1 MNKNKYRRKLL
12 NRSNDEAAKIE
23 KLKKKNPNQKL
34 KGGRISN

>member
-23 KLKKKNPNQKL
+23 KLKKNPNQKL

>member
-23 KLKKKNPNQKL
+23 KLKKKTKS
-34 KGGRISN
+34 KT